1 MFTGDECRMFYGD
14 GGHSTVYPR
23 TQVSASHVNFFP
35 PFNDKYFCYFGSP
48 YCNTMNPD
56 QMFASVIKCNLI

>member
-14 GGHSTVYPR
+14 GGHSSVYPR

-35 PFNDKYFCYFGSP
+35 PLTNVFCKHYGPRSDVCVRDK
-48 YCNTMNPD
+48 M
-56 QMFASVIKCNLI
+56 